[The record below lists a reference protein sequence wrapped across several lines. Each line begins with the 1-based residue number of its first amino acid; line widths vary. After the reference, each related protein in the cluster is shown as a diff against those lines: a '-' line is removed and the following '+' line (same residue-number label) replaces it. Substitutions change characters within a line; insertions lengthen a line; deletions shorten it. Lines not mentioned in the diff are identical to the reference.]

1 MGRIAA
7 RARDCLFLA
16 LSYLESFDTPAGDPL
31 TTAYTDWSVTEG
43 ASNDTQIV
51 SAGQLE
57 MFLSVSAV
65 QPQLTVA
72 SIAASTLVGASAFDV
87 AQFPLAVSGD
97 VGGSADASQILE
109 YQVALVVGDYA
120 FVFHP
125 GASAGGIHRVE
136 RLSEDS
142 VVRGNK
148 DMGFTPLNDGTT
160 YPISVSVI
168 QSGSDYVFNY
178 SIGTFTAAPL
188 TVPVSSGA
196 LDQVGFRVGGTAT
209 GTGTGFYDDLAV
221 SQIREPTSFALLILG
236 LGGLALWRRRG

>member
-1 MGRIAA
+1 VLAPDAA
-7 RARDCLFLA
+7 WA

-65 QPQLTVA
+65 QPQR
-72 SIAASTLVGASAFDV
+72 ASAFDV